1 MNANA
6 EWLSKSSSLLYVRHA
21 KLKANELPVASRQRI
36 AITSSV
42 GAAVNIMNRLRYKGD
57 AQGRFRIYIWR
68 HLLATVLRGMLYRLF
83 KLKSTGQ
90 VSVGDHVRIVGPKS
104 NIIAGKHFKI
114 EAGVYLQAVCASPMR
129 FGDDVTICAGTMIR
143 PSGHWGGNLGAGLQM
158 GNRSSLG
165 AYSYVGCSG
174 SIRIGNDVMI
184 GPRLTI
190 IAENHN
196 FADTSL
202 PMSRQGINNRGIVIG
217 NDVWMG
223 ACVTILDG
231 VVIGDHAIIA
241 AGAVVT
247 HDVPPYAV
255 VAGVPARLL
264 RSRKSDMFPQTRI
277 DGNSE

>member
-1 MNANA
+1 MQ
-6 EWLSKSSSLLYVRHA
+6 
-21 KLKANELPVASRQRI
+21 KLKANELPATSRQRI
-36 AITSSV
+36 ADTSPL
-42 GAAVNIMNRLRYKGD
+42 GAVANVMNRLRYKGD
-57 AQGRFRIYIWR
+57 SQGSFRVYIWR
-68 HLLATVLRGMLYRLF
+68 HLVATVLRGMVYRLF
-83 KLKSTGQ
+83 KLKSAGP

-114 EAGVYLQAVCASPMR
+114 EAGVYLQAVCATPMR
-129 FGDDVTICAGTMIR
+129 FGDDVTLCAGTMIR

-174 SIRIGNDVMI
+174 SIRIGNDVLI
-184 GPRLTI
+184 GPRLTM

-202 PMSRQGINNRGIVIG
+202 PMSRQGVNNRGIVIG
-217 NDVWMG
+217 SDVWIG

-247 HDVPPYAV
+247 RDVPSYAI

-264 RSRKSDMFPQTRI
+264 RSRKSDLPLQTHL
-277 DGNSE
+277 DGDSE